1 MPVLGSRSENKIIRR
16 NKMNMSTFSFIIAI
30 LMSAMSLVFG
40 LVGVSMG
47 DPVAQALSELLLI
60 AVGLFTVTGF
70 IMLFRGE

>member
-1 MPVLGSRSENKIIRR
+1 
-16 NKMNMSTFSFIIAI
+16 MNMSTFSFTIAI
-30 LMSAMSLVFG
+30 LMSIMSLVFG

-47 DPVAQALSELLLI
+47 DQVAQALSELLLI

>member
-1 MPVLGSRSENKIIRR
+1 
-16 NKMNMSTFSFIIAI
+16 MNMSTFSFTIAI
-30 LMSAMSLVFG
+30 LMSIMSLVFG

-47 DPVAQALSELLLI
+47 DLVAQALSELLLI